1 MKFFLV
7 IFLAT
12 LACISEGRLRAR
24 EPRGFDPAVSITTN
38 ENQESQVDGS
48 SASRKLFSLGYNLV
62 RYTLPNGNQVM
73 VPPALARSMDAARK
87 AKDEAEARA
96 AARRKQG
103 SGTVMDNAVV
113 NAADAI
119 RKAVEESARKAA
131 EEQARPKAAEEARRK
146 VEEALRKAREEAA
159 RKAREEALRKQ
170 RERKAGIVSQ
180 FRQILPTGKRFCE
193 GRNYDEHQCWSKL
206 CCTWDGDQCRSAVGN
221 KMCSYKDHP
230 LRHTLDMR
238 RRLGMSADST
248 QDCANDVGSIS
259 TNVETIESGVGDVK
273 TLTGDVKKISS
284 NINAILEK
292 LKKSG
297 VTDLIGKIPK
307 IGMVIKMG
315 MQLAEKVSGV
325 VAKVSKR
332 LEKML
337 DQFHKVV
344 KKFSTVFKKLGK
356 ATKTVADGIQMA
368 YKVVKVAS
376 ECGMHGPRE
385 DGPHQFEL
393 VNKLELQQRPVDEA
407 LTATKK
413 SGQMCVQAFM
423 PYKIITRRLAD
434 VARNVRKAIAP
445 AKRLLHKVYEFVES
459 MKRRIEEI
467 LGSDAAKC
475 GAELVDMMGGRAFK
489 LVTCPKDELVNVFVS
504 TLLDPIEREL
514 ASMVDKLV
522 GDIVFD
528 MFGGM
533 PDNIKIDFPDP
544 KAMLPKIS
552 NVNFMYISDATK
564 CAYNQVPWTKYN
576 KMEKELLD
584 VAPLTIKGPGIA
596 QMIKDAL
603 TPVPYVSTGY
613 ESACEAAWNAMK
625 DAPGFDNCKNLAGK
639 LWDGFTDGLEKVGEK
654 VGDEV
659 VGWFDRRS

>member
-24 EPRGFDPAVSITTN
+24 EPREFNPASISTN
-38 ENQESQVDGS
+38 ENQESQVDGN
-48 SASRKLFSLGYNLV
+48 SASRKLFSIGLV

-73 VPPALARSMDAARK
+73 VPPAVARSMDAARK

-103 SGTVMDNAVV
+103 SGNLIDDVVV
-113 NAADAI
+113 NAADAM
-119 RKAVEESARKAA
+119 RKAA
-131 EEQARPKAAEEARRK
+131 EESDRKAEAEQARRKAAEEARRK

-170 RERKAGIVSQ
+170 RERTAGIVSQ
-180 FRQILPTGKRFCE
+180 FRQILPTGKRYCE

-206 CCTWDGDQCRSAVGN
+206 CCSWDGDQCRSAVGN

-230 LRHTLDMR
+230 LRYTLDMR

-259 TNVETIESGVGDVK
+259 GNVERIESGVGDVK
-273 TLTGDVKKISS
+273 KLTGHVNKISS
-284 NINAILEK
+284 NINKILKK
-292 LKKSG
+292 LKESG

-337 DQFHKVV
+337 ATFHKVV
-344 KKFSTVFKKLGK
+344 KKFSKVFKKLGK

-368 YKVVKVAS
+368 YEVVKVAS

-385 DGPHQFEL
+385 GGPHQFEL
-393 VNKLELQQRPVDEA
+393 INKEALNQMPVDEA

-413 SGQMCVQAFM
+413 SGQMCVLAFM
-423 PYKIITRRLAD
+423 PYKIITQRLAD
-434 VARNVRKAIAP
+434 AARDVRKAIAP
-445 AKRLLHKVYEFVES
+445 AERLLHKVYEFVES
-459 MKRRIEEI
+459 MQRRIEEI
-467 LGSDAAKC
+467 LGSDTAKC
-475 GAELVDMMGGRAFK
+475 GAELVDMMGGKAFK
-489 LVTCPKDELVNVFVS
+489 LVTCPKDELVNVLVS

-514 ASMVDKLV
+514 ASMVDKMV
-522 GDIVFD
+522 GGIVLDF
-528 MFGGM
+528 GM
-533 PDNIKIDFPDP
+533 PDNVQIDFPDP
-544 KAMLPKIS
+544 KAMIPKIS
-552 NVNFMYISDATK
+552 NFNFIYMSDATK
-564 CAYNQVPWTKYN
+564 CAYNQVPLTKYN
-576 KMEKELLD
+576 KLEKDLLD

-603 TPVPYVSTGY
+603 TPVPYVPTGY
-613 ESACEAAWNAMK
+613 ESACESAWNEMK
-625 DAPGFDNCKNLAGK
+625 DAPGFDNCKDLAGK
-639 LWDGFTDGLEKVGEK
+639 LWDGFVDGAEKLVGGRK
-654 VGDEV
+654 KAVKWLAKLG
-659 VGWFDRRS
+659 GR